1 MRCSGII
8 DPGSGSGAR
17 TGQRAESLGG
27 KLNSRLTGLAEGPGG
42 LLPVRA
48 NGRAVAVS
56 ALALSATG
64 GSRLVLSA
72 RAVSG
77 CTDTPESKLRLLPAE
92 SWTVSAR
99 TESCRTT
106 GGVLLGIRIGRGYQ
120 SLGSVSQSC
129 FSSPG
134 ACWATAAASA
144 LRQAKSPAVR
154 NAVTM
159 VERNVRIKGER
170 RSMKSR
176 ATENCR
182 RLD

>member
-1 MRCSGII
+1 ME
-8 DPGSGSGAR
+8 PGSGSGVR

-27 KLNSRLTGLAEGPGG
+27 KLNSRLTGLVGGAGG
-42 LLPVRA
+42 LLPVGA
-48 NGRAVAVS
+48 AGWDVAVS

-72 RAVSG
+72 RALSPRTG
-77 CTDTPESKLRLLPAE
+77 TPESKLRLLPAE
-92 SWTVSAR
+92 SCTVSAR
-99 TESCRTT
+99 TEACRTT
-106 GGVLLGIRIGRGYQ
+106 GGVFWGIRMGG
-120 SLGSVSQSC
+120 GSKSWASFPQSC
-129 FSSPG
+129 SPPPG
-134 ACWATAAASA
+134 ACGAAAAASA
-144 LRQAKSPAVR
+144 LRQQKSPAVR

>member
-1 MRCSGII
+1 ME
-8 DPGSGSGAR
+8 PGSGAR
-17 TGQRAESLGG
+17 VRPGQRAESRGG
-27 KLNSRLTGLAEGPGG
+27 KLNSRLAGLVGRAGG
-42 LLPVRA
+42 LLPVGA
-48 NGRAVAVS
+48 AGWDVAVS
-56 ALALSATG
+56 ALALSTRG

-72 RAVSG
+72 RALSPRTG
-77 CTDTPESKLRLLPAE
+77 TPESKLRLLPAE
-92 SWTVSAR
+92 SWTVSVR

-134 ACWATAAASA
+134 ACGEAVAASA
-144 LRQAKSPAVR
+144 LRQPKSPAVR

-182 RLD
+182 QLD